1 MPRAVQP
8 VLALLLAVIL
18 FMAGSGPLGTVVSVR
33 LEQAQASTLVIG
45 LVMAANFL
53 GLTLGALFAFHVV
66 TRVGHVR
73 AFAAFAAVMAAATL
87 AYPLVVDESLWAV
100 YRLTQ
105 GFCAAGLFVCIESW
119 LNDSA
124 TPENRGTI
132 LAIYMTCLYFAQ
144 GGGQFVLTV
153 PDETGY
159 LIFTLIAIVMILAVV
174 PVAMTPRAP
183 PMIPNVSSLS
193 FKRLWIA
200 SPLGI
205 FGCVSSG
212 LILGSVY
219 GLAPVYASGLGFD
232 LSDTATFM
240 SAIIFGGVL
249 LQWPLGRLS
258 DIYDRRLVIVGTMI
272 AGAVVS
278 FLMLPLPALGFPV
291 LLVVAALFGGIG
303 FAIYPLC
310 VAHTNDHLEREERVG
325 ASGGLV
331 LTYSA
336 GATVGPPVAAAVM
349 SAVGPSGLFVFS
361 GVIGVV
367 SIGFAAWRL
376 KARPPV
382 PADQQMKFQTLP
394 RTTPVAAPL
403 DPRGEEI
410 VETVPTVSHGYAAE
424 TLEAV
429 EAHAAQAAEA
439 ELREIQGEFDF
450 GEAEAEAEGAG
461 EDGAESPAAEA
472 GDAAADEAGDAPAE
486 GAREEER
493 AGA

>member
-1 MPRAVQP
+1 MTRTVQP

-18 FMAGSGPLGTVVSVR
+18 LMAGSGPLGTVVSVR
-33 LEQAQASTLVIG
+33 LGETDASTLVIG

-53 GLTLGALFAFHVV
+53 GLTLGALFAFHIV

-73 AFAAFAAVMAAATL
+73 AFAAFAAIMAAATL
-87 AYPLVVDESLWAV
+87 AYPVVVDEPLWAL
-100 YRLTQ
+100 YRITQ

-132 LAIYMTCLYFAQ
+132 LAVYMTCLYFAQ

-153 PDETGY
+153 PDESGY
-159 LIFTLIAIVMILAVV
+159 LIFSLIAMVIILAVV

-205 FGCVSSG
+205 FGCISSG
-212 LILGSVY
+212 LVLGAIYS
-219 GLAPVYASGLGFD
+219 LAPVYASGFGLD

-258 DIYDRRLVIVGTMI
+258 DRYDRRLVIVGTMV
-272 AGAVVS
+272 AGALVS
-278 FLMLPLPALGFPV
+278 FLMLPTPALGFWAM
-291 LLVVAALFGGIG
+291 LVVGALYGGIG

-331 LTYSA
+331 LTYSV
-336 GATVGPPVAAAVM
+336 GATVGPPIAAAVM
-349 SAVGPSGLFVFS
+349 GEIGPSGLFVFS

-367 SIGFAAWRL
+367 SIAFAIWRL
-376 KARPPV
+376 RARPSV
-382 PADQQMKFQTLP
+382 PADQQMRFQTLP

-403 DPRGEEI
+403 DPRAEEV
-410 VETVPTVSHGYAAE
+410 VESVPTVSHAHAAE
-424 TLEAV
+424 TMEAIEAAAVQAEQAEFLE
-429 EAHAAQAAEA
+429 
-439 ELREIQGEFDF
+439 LQGELDF
-450 GEAEAEAEGAG
+450 GH
-461 EDGAESPAAEA
+461 PAAEP
-472 GDAAADEAGDAPAE
+472 APAE
-486 GAREEER
+486 TADADDRAHAPQSITGTER
-493 AGA
+493 

>member
-1 MPRAVQP
+1 MARTVRP
-8 VLALLLAVIL
+8 VLALLLAVVL
-18 FMAGSGPLGTVVSVR
+18 LMAGSGPLGTVVSVR
-33 LEQAQASTLVIG
+33 LGETDASTLVIG

-73 AFAAFAAVMAAATL
+73 AFAAFAAIMAAATL
-87 AYPLVVDESLWAV
+87 AYPVVVDEPLWAL
-100 YRLTQ
+100 YRITQ

-132 LAIYMTCLYFAQ
+132 LAVYMTCLYFAQ

-153 PDETGY
+153 PDESGY
-159 LIFTLIAIVMILAVV
+159 LIFSLIAMVIILAVV

-205 FGCVSSG
+205 FGCISSG
-212 LILGSVY
+212 LVLGAIYS
-219 GLAPVYASGLGFD
+219 LAPVYASGQGLD

-258 DIYDRRLVIVGTMI
+258 DRYDRRLVIVGTMA

-278 FLMLPLPALGFPV
+278 FAMLPTPGLGFWAM
-291 LLVVAALFGGIG
+291 LLVGALYGGIG

-336 GATVGPPVAAAVM
+336 GATVGPPIAAAVM
-349 SAVGPSGLFVFS
+349 GALGPSGLFVFS

-367 SIGFAAWRL
+367 SIGFAVWRL
-376 KARPPV
+376 RARPSV
-382 PADQQMKFQTLP
+382 PADQQMRFQSLP

-403 DPRGEEI
+403 DPRGEET
-410 VETVPTVSHGYAAE
+410 VEVSPTVSHTHAAE
-424 TLEAV
+424 TMEAIEAAVVQAEQAQFLE
-429 EAHAAQAAEA
+429 
-439 ELREIQGEFDF
+439 LQGELDF
-450 GEAEAEAEGAG
+450 GEPRPRDAGGASADD
-461 EDGAESPAAEA
+461 ETRA
-472 GDAAADEAGDAPAE
+472 DATLA
-486 GAREEER
+486 R
-493 AGA
+493 AGAGA

>member
-1 MPRAVQP
+1 MTRVVQP
-8 VLALLLAVIL
+8 VLALLLAVVFL
-18 FMAGSGPLGTVVSVR
+18 MAGSGPLGTLVSIR
-33 LEQAQASTLVIG
+33 LEEAQASTLVIG

-73 AFAAFAAVMAAATL
+73 AFAAFAAIMAAATL
-87 AYPLVVDESLWAV
+87 AYPVVVDESLWAV
-100 YRLTQ
+100 YRLAQ

-124 TPENRGTI
+124 TTENRGTI
-132 LAIYMTCLYFAQ
+132 LAVYMTCLYFAQ

-153 PDETGY
+153 PDESGY

-193 FKRLWIA
+193 FRRLWIA

-205 FGCVSSG
+205 FGCISSG
-212 LILGSVY
+212 LILGSIY
-219 GLAPVYASGLGFD
+219 GLAPLYASGLGFG

-258 DIYDRRLVIVGTMI
+258 DVYDRRLVIVGTMA
-272 AGAVVS
+272 AGAVIS
-278 FLMLPLPALGFPV
+278 FVMLPIPALGFVP
-291 LLVVAALFGGIG
+291 LLLTAALYGGIG
-303 FAIYPLC
+303 FALYPLC

-336 GATVGPPVAAAVM
+336 GATVGPPVAAGVM
-349 SAVGPSGLFVFS
+349 SAIGPSGLFVFS
-361 GVIGVV
+361 GVIGVA
-367 SIGFAAWRL
+367 SIAFAVWRL
-376 KARPPV
+376 RARPSV

-403 DPRGEEI
+403 DPRGEET
-410 VETVPTVSHGYAAE
+410 VVSVPTVSHGYAAE
-424 TLEAV
+424 SLEMV
-429 EAHAAQAAEA
+429 ETAAAQAAEA
-439 ELREIQGEFDF
+439 ELREIQGELDFD
-450 GEAEAEAEGAG
+450 GPGAEGSEPG
-461 EDGAESPAAEA
+461 VGA
-472 GDAAADEAGDAPAE
+472 DRAP
-486 GAREEER
+486 REQS
-493 AGA
+493 AGAS

>member
-8 VLALLLAVIL
+8 VLALLLAVVFL
-18 FMAGSGPLGTVVSVR
+18 MAGSGPLGTVVSVR

-73 AFAAFAAVMAAATL
+73 AFAAFAAIMAAATL
-87 AYPLVVDESLWAV
+87 AYPLVVDESLWAF
-100 YRLTQ
+100 YRLAQ

-183 PMIPNVSSLS
+183 PMMPNVVSLS
-193 FKRLWIA
+193 FRRLWIA

-212 LILGSVY
+212 LILGSIY

-232 LSDTATFM
+232 LSETATFM

-258 DIYDRRLVIVGTMI
+258 DVYDRRLVIVATMA

-291 LLVVAALFGGIG
+291 LLGVAALYGGIG

-331 LTYSA
+331 LTYSI
-336 GATVGPPVAAAVM
+336 GATIGPPVAAAVM
-349 SAVGPSGLFVFS
+349 SALGPSGLFVFS
-361 GVIGVV
+361 GVIGIV

-382 PADQQMKFQTLP
+382 PAEQQMKFQTLP

-403 DPRGEEI
+403 DPRGEET
-410 VETVPTVSHGYAAE
+410 VETMPTVSHGYAAE
-424 TLEAV
+424 TLEMV
-429 EAHAAQAAEA
+429 ETHAAQAADA
-439 ELREIQGEFDF
+439 EWREIQGELDF
-450 GEAEAEAEGAG
+450 GEPPKREGR
-461 EDGAESPAAEA
+461 AAE
-472 GDAAADEAGDAPAE
+472 EEAPAPAD
-486 GAREEER
+486 AREEER